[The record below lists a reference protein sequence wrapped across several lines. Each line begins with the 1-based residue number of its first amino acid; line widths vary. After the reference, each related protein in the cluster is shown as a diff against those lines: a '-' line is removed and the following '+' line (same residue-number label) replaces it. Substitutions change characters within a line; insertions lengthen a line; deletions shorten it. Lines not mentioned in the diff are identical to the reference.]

1 MSVGGI
7 SGKYTTRPSS
17 SFVKVIH
24 SPNLEF
30 GVNNSSSMTSSR
42 VCSAL
47 NGSGTLSTQSGLMST
62 WECVLCGPSPYKSS
76 VQISLCFTELG
87 ALTLVFTSIGSLCI
101 LAISTRSIPH
111 VQVRVYDYCSNPQR
125 SHVRS
130 ASDCRCGSRVHHP
143 SLNQRSSCDCVC
155 VFVSVCVWERER
167 ERERDYDCVCVCV
180 CVCDLTQM
188 RGRASVESV
197 LGRKKREKSQNSKKS
212 SAHLQFLY
220 HHTHNQSPYIQHTQ
234 WPLKPLYTYT

>member
-30 GVNNSSSMTSSR
+30 GVNKSSSMTSSR

-47 NGSGTLSTQSGLMST
+47 KGSGTLSTHSGLMST
-62 WECVLCGPSPYKSS
+62 WECELCGPSPYKSS

-101 LAISTRSIPH
+101 LAISNKVDPTRPGTRLRLPLESTK
-111 VQVRVYDYCSNPQR
+111 VTCTVT
-125 SHVRS
+125 S
-130 ASDCRCGSRVHHP
+130 ATVGV
-143 SLNQRSSCDCVC
+143 
-155 VFVSVCVWERER
+155 
-167 ERERDYDCVCVCV
+167 
-180 CVCDLTQM
+180 
-188 RGRASVESV
+188 GA
-197 LGRKKREKSQNSKKS
+197 
-212 SAHLQFLY
+212 AHIILL
-220 HHTHNQSPYIQHTQ
+220 
-234 WPLKPLYTYT
+234 